1 MAGRPPKI
9 DSSYKN
15 QQLELAFNESETLS
29 FRKVQ
34 SVFAALQQNG
44 VFAANATIGRRR
56 VENQMRL
63 VITIPLPSN
72 VSDRDRRL
80 RVFRSWMEGN
90 QQLVKITAI
99 CVQAQ
104 RQTRRPGDTSA
115 VVERVSVML
124 AA

>member
-15 QQLELAFNESETLS
+15 QQLELVFNESQTLS

-63 VITIPLPSN
+63 VITIPLPTN

-80 RVFRSWMEGN
+80 RVFRSWMEDN
-90 QQLVKITAI
+90 QQLVKIMAI